1 MHRPSTCATS
11 LCAILLANAFAPAPV
26 PAASITVPEERVQSI
41 ELSPEAEKA
50 IHRGLAYLKYSQ
62 AEDGSWGGG
71 YKVTGAALGIL
82 AFVVPGHT
90 PDEPEFGPN
99 IDRAISYLLD
109 RSRRHGGYLA
119 DETSQVLYQHSYGVL
134 ALAEVW
140 GQSRRKDVGP
150 ALKKA
155 VDILLRS
162 QGADGGWRY
171 EPRPSGSDI
180 SCTTA
185 AVQALAS
192 AKEAG
197 IHVSEQVIARA
208 IRCTRSYQSERTG
221 HFNYGSG
228 GDGSS
233 SLYRAGA
240 GPLSLYMLGDRN
252 SAVLRR
258 GLAVLIKQ
266 PDTVFDSGDHLAH
279 YYCIQACYQAGD
291 AYFNYWYP
299 RVSKWLIKSQQ
310 ADGGWTSGHGNAFGT
325 SLAVLTL
332 AVPYRYLPIYQR

>member
-1 MHRPSTCATS
+1 MFNVACSMFVF
-11 LCAILLANAFAPAPV
+11 LLAILTAPPAR
-26 PAASITVPEERVQSI
+26 AASIVVPEERVQTI
-41 ELSPEAEKA
+41 KLSPEAEKA
-50 IHRGLAYLKYSQ
+50 IKRGLAYLKYTQ
-62 AEDGSWGGG
+62 TEDGSWGGQ
-71 YKVTGAALGIL
+71 YKITGASLAIL
-82 AFVVPGHT
+82 AFMVPGHT
-90 PDEPEFGPN
+90 PDELEFGPN

-109 RSRRHGGYLA
+109 RGRRHGGYFA
-119 DETSQVLYQHSYGVL
+119 DETSQVLYQHSYAVL

-140 GQSRRKDVGP
+140 GQSRRNDIGP

-162 QGADGGWRY
+162 QGASGGWRY
-171 EPRPSGSDI
+171 DPRPGGDDI

-197 IHVSEQVIARA
+197 IHVPEQVIARA

-221 HFNYGSG
+221 HFNYGAG

-233 SLYRAGA
+233 TLYRAGA

-252 SAVLRR
+252 STVLRR

-266 PDTVFDSGDHLAH
+266 PDTVFDSGGGHLAH

-299 RVSKWLIKSQQ
+299 RASKWLIKSQQ
-310 ADGGWTSGHGNAFGT
+310 ANGSWGAGSGPAFSA
-325 SLAVLTL
+325 SLAVLIL

>member
-1 MHRPSTCATS
+1 MFVF
-11 LCAILLANAFAPAPV
+11 LLLLLPARLL
-26 PAASITVPEERVQSI
+26 AASIDVPEERVQTI
-41 ELSPEAEKA
+41 TLSPEAEKA
-50 IHRGLAYLKYSQ
+50 INKGLAYLKYSQ
-62 AEDGSWGGG
+62 QKDGSWGGQ
-71 YKVTGAALGIL
+71 YKITGAALSIL
-82 AFVVPGHT
+82 AFMVAGHT

-99 IDRAISYLLD
+99 IDRAIDYLLE
-109 RSRRHGGYLA
+109 RSRRHGGYFA
-119 DETSQVLYQHSYGVL
+119 DETSQTLYQHSYAVL
-134 ALAEVW
+134 ALAEAW
-140 GQSRRKDVGP
+140 GQSRRNDVGP

-162 QGADGGWRY
+162 QNTAGGWRY
-171 EPRPSGSDI
+171 EPRPSGDDI

-197 IHVSEQVIARA
+197 IHVPEQVIAKA
-208 IRCTRSYQSERTG
+208 IRCTRRYQSERTG
-221 HFNYGSG
+221 HFGYTGG
-228 GDGSS
+228 GDEPS

-266 PDTVFDSGDHLAH
+266 PESVFEGGGNHLAH

-291 AYFNYWYP
+291 TYFSYWYP
-299 RVSKWLIKSQQ
+299 RASKWLVNAQQ
-310 ADGGWTSGHGNAFGT
+310 ANGSWSASQGDAFST
-325 SLAVLTL
+325 SLAVLIL